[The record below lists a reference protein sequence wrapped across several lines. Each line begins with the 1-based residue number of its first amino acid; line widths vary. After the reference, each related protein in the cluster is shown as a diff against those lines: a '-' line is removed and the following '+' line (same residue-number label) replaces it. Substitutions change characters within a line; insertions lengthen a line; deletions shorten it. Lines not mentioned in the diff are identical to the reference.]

1 MSVFLVMLP
10 SPTEIRK
17 ESSLHCILGYL
28 LFTIYLVKS
37 QPISQKQ

>member
-28 LFTIYLVKS
+28 LFTIYLVIKD
-37 QPISQKQ
+37 IM